1 MDPEKFV
8 QELIQAAVDSV
19 RPDFFMPETLRL
31 SGSTLRIC
39 GQSHPGYDEHFETDL
54 DGYEHVYLAAVGK
67 AAFGMAAAAERTLG
81 RYISEGIILT
91 KQLPSESLPARY
103 RIFQGG
109 HPVPNA
115 QSAAGAEAILGM
127 LDKAGEKDLVLFL
140 ISGGGSALMAAPV
153 DGISLDT
160 YQSFCTAVLG
170 CGADIA
176 AFNTL
181 RKHLDQVKGGRLAL
195 RAAPA
200 RQVTVILSD
209 VVGSP
214 KDVIASG
221 PTVPDPS
228 TFRDALEI
236 LDRYSAQAV
245 FPPEIRAAL
254 QKGSRGELSETAK
267 PDQPVFQNSF
277 VFLAADN
284 RTAAE
289 AAARKARALGLP
301 AFVDD
306 ANYTGIASEE
316 GLRFAERFRNGETP
330 GVMIF
335 GGETTVLLKG
345 SGYGG
350 RNLEMALA
358 AVRPMAEFSGCA
370 LVTLAT
376 DGEDG
381 PTDAAG
387 AFVTSQTLAKALAAG
402 CVPEDFL
409 ERNDSWHFFEKTGG
423 LIKTGSTGTN
433 VNDLAFLIR
442 FGPDPSEPV

>member
-1 MDPEKFV
+1 MDPEKFAH
-8 QELIQAAVDSV
+8 ELIQAAIDSV

-39 GQSHPGYDEHFETDL
+39 GQAHPGYDEYFETDP
-54 DGYEHVYLAAVGK
+54 GRYEHVYLAAVGK

-81 RYISEGIILT
+81 RYISEGIIVT
-91 KQLPSESLPARY
+91 KQLPSESLPGRY

-115 QSAAGAEAILGM
+115 QSAAGAEAVLRM

-153 DGISLDT
+153 DGISPDV
-160 YQSFCTAVLG
+160 YQAFCTAVLG
-170 CGADIA
+170 CGADIGE
-176 AFNTL
+176 FNTL

-214 KDVIASG
+214 KDIIASG

-236 LDRYSAQAV
+236 LDRYSGQAV

-254 QKGSRGELSETAK
+254 LKGLRGELEETAK
-267 PDQPVFQNSF
+267 ADQDIFQKSS

-289 AAARKARALGLP
+289 AAARRARALGLP
-301 AFVDD
+301 ALIDD
-306 ANYTGIASEE
+306 VNYTGIASEE
-316 GLRFAERFRNGETP
+316 GIRLVERFCESDTP

-335 GGETTVLLKG
+335 GGETTVHLKG

-358 AVRPMAEFSGCA
+358 AVRPMAEFPDCA

-387 AFVTSQTLAKALAAG
+387 AFVTSETLAKALAAG
-402 CVPEDFL
+402 CVPEDYL

-433 VNDLAFLIR
+433 VNDLTFLIR
-442 FGPDPSEPV
+442 FPPAPAACS